1 MHIKT
6 PDELQAI
13 ADDLHSTANSLAV
26 MLDPI
31 GADSHL
37 MKDVFLR
44 WPLMIHD
51 DAADKLAPQPR
62 PWDGLPV
69 WPEEHASENEIWMR
83 YCAVSVI
90 GVNKRRLR
98 EKPRHDP
105 VS

>member
-13 ADDLHSTANSLAV
+13 ADDLRNTADSLAV
-26 MLDPI
+26 MIDQLVP
-31 GADSHL
+31 DSHL

-51 DAADKLAPQPR
+51 AADKLASRPM

-69 WPEEHASENEIWMR
+69 WPGEHASEDEIWDVLLRRQR
-83 YCAVSVI
+83 YW
-90 GVNKRRLR
+90 RQQ
-98 EKPRHDP
+98 EKASGETSP
-105 VS
+105 